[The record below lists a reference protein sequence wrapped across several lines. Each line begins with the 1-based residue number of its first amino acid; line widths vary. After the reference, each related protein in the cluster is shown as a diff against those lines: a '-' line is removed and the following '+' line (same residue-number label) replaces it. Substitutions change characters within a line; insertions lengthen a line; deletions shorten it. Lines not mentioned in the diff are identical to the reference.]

1 MASISEPVTFR
12 EFCPLYYLLNAIPTK
27 IQKGFRSILV
37 YLTALDANGDYIA
50 VGSSI
55 SMLYLYCRHLNQMK
69 KYNFE
74 GKTESI
80 TVVKLLSCFDDLVAA
95 GTASGRVAVFQ
106 LVSSLPGRNK
116 QLRRFDVTGVHKTS
130 ITALAWSPN
139 GMKLFSGDDKGK
151 IVYSSLDL
159 DQGICN
165 SHLVLEEPSSIV
177 QLDYSQKVLL
187 VSTLQRSLL
196 FHTEE
201 KAVKQIGSQPRK
213 SPAWAPAVEG

>member
-1 MASISEPVTFR
+1 MASGSESVTFR
-12 EFCPLYYLLNAIPTK
+12 EFCPLYSLLNAIPTK
-27 IQKGFRSILV
+27 IQKGFRSVLV

-50 VGSSI
+50 VGSSVG
-55 SMLYLYCRHLNQMK
+55 MLYLYCRHLDRMK
-69 KYNFE
+69 KYNCE

-116 QLRRFDVTGVHKTS
+116 QLRRFDVTGIHRNSV
-130 ITALAWSPN
+130 TALAWSPN

-159 DQGICN
+159 DQGACH
-165 SHLVLEEPSSIV
+165 SLLVLEEPASIV

-196 FHTEE
+196 FYTEE
-201 KAVKQIGSQPRK
+201 KSVQQVGTQPRK
-213 SPAWAPAVEG
+213 RTL